1 MDTTSVANVA
11 VSTRI
16 WPIETSANA
25 AKRVLPHQQRHRS
38 RHQPNAKPS
47 LKRLRSTINRS
58 SHVCTRHL
66 HAPSH
71 HSPLRTH
78 LLSLLRHRQDLVDH
92 SPIAVWMDERLAE
105 EIGDETP
112 GFLQME
118 NILEQIRSDAREHF
132 GDKEMDA
139 FVQAKTT
146 LRSLAMATHL
156 AASLVI
162 TMGKKK
168 ARRS

>member
-1 MDTTSVANVA
+1 
-11 VSTRI
+11 
-16 WPIETSANA
+16 
-25 AKRVLPHQQRHRS
+25 
-38 RHQPNAKPS
+38 
-47 LKRLRSTINRS
+47 
-58 SHVCTRHL
+58 
-66 HAPSH
+66 
-71 HSPLRTH
+71 
-78 LLSLLRHRQDLVDH
+78 
-92 SPIAVWMDERLAE
+92 MDERLAE